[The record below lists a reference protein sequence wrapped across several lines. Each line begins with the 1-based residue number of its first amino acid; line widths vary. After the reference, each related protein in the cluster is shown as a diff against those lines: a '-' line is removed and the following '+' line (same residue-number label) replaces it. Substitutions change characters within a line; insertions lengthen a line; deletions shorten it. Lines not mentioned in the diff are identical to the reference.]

1 MSDKVEFFKFQGAG
15 NDFVL
20 IDELA
25 KKHYFTREQIVKLC
39 DRHFGIGAD
48 GLVLVRSSESAD
60 FKMAFYNPDG
70 SEAEM
75 CGNGIRCLTKY
86 VYDHGLTSK
95 ENLVVET
102 LAGNKELFLSVQDGK
117 VENVKVDMGSP
128 VFVRTAIPML
138 GGEGEAIGEPLR
150 IEQTMLQVTCLSM
163 GNPHCVIF
171 VKDTSNTS
179 VTKIG
184 SLVECLPIFPQRT
197 NVGFA
202 QVITR
207 KEIDLRVWERGVGE
221 TLACGTGACAAV
233 AASVRNRL
241 TQRKVIVHLP
251 GGDFKVE
258 WADNDHMYLMGPAE
272 EVFSGSIS
280 L

>member
-1 MSDKVEFFKFQGAG
+1 MLDKIEFFKFQGAG
-15 NDFVL
+15 NDFIL
-20 IDELA
+20 INDLA
-25 KKHYFTREQIVKLC
+25 EKHHFAKEQIVKLC

-48 GLVLVRSSESAD
+48 GLVLVRPSESVD
-60 FKMAFYNPDG
+60 FKVVFYNPDG
-70 SEAEM
+70 SEPEM
-75 CGNGIRCLTKY
+75 CGNGIRCLAKY

-128 VFVRTAIPML
+128 VFSRTAVPMQ
-138 GGEGEAIGEPLR
+138 PLQV
-150 IEQTMLQVTCLSM
+150 EQTMFQVTCLSM

-171 VKDTSNTS
+171 VEDTSNTA
-179 VTKIG
+179 VAKIG
-184 SLVECLPIFPQRT
+184 SLVERLPVFPQRT
-197 NVGFA
+197 NVEFV

-207 KEIDLRVWERGVGE
+207 NEINLRVWERGVGE

-233 AASVRNRL
+233 VASVRNRL
-241 TQRKVIVHLP
+241 TQRGVIVHLP

-258 WADNDHMYLMGPAE
+258 WADDDHIYLVGPVE
-272 EVFSGSIS
+272 EIFRGTIY